1 MEIYIVIALLIV
13 LIGLLL
19 VYVIRL
25 DRRLKLEINESSYQ
39 NNSDISHLSKSI
51 SDDLAKFQY
60 GILKDFKDDLSRLN
74 LNTNNQLHS
83 VTKEVQA
90 GLSQGFEKTNNT
102 FFEVSKQLVS
112 VNETQK
118 NLHSLSNQ
126 IIALENI
133 LTDKG
138 TRGRFGEIELNAI
151 LENAYGIDKQFYEL
165 QYLLSNSRRVD
176 AILYGPEALG
186 IIPVDSKFPLE
197 NYLRMYDENI
207 VKADQ
212 VKASMQFARDIK
224 KHIDDIA
231 DRYIIANET
240 ADIAFMFVPAE
251 AIFAE
256 IYARHE
262 DVVQYSYSKKVY
274 IVSPSTIMAYIT
286 TLKALNLG
294 IMQNEKVDLMQQEF
308 AILAK
313 EFERFTIRS
322 DKLSSSYR
330 KLYNEV
336 RDLEITSE
344 KIRQRFDLIMAV
356 DLEDKVS
363 K

>member
-1 MEIYIVIALLIV
+1 
-13 LIGLLL
+13 
-19 VYVIRL
+19 
-25 DRRLKLEINESSYQ
+25 
-39 NNSDISHLSKSI
+39 
-51 SDDLAKFQY
+51 
-60 GILKDFKDDLSRLN
+60 
-74 LNTNNQLHS
+74 
-83 VTKEVQA
+83 
-90 GLSQGFEKTNNT
+90 
-102 FFEVSKQLVS
+102 
-112 VNETQK
+112 
-118 NLHSLSNQ
+118 
-126 IIALENI
+126 
-133 LTDKG
+133 
-138 TRGRFGEIELNAI
+138 
-151 LENAYGIDKQFYEL
+151 
-165 QYLLSNSRRVD
+165 
-176 AILYGPEALG
+176 
-186 IIPVDSKFPLE
+186 
-197 NYLRMYDENI
+197 MYDENI

-322 DKLSSSYR
+322 EKLSSSYR